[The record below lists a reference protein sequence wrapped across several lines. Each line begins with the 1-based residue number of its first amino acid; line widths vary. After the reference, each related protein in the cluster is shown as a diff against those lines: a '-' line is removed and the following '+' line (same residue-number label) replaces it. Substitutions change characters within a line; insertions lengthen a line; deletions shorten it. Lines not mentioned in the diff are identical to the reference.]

1 MPSALLPPASTASVP
16 PPSRANGE
24 ALLVPPAGTAAD
36 PIGEMISADPA
47 ATATDPL
54 LEDPLAEGV
63 DPEAAEVAPPPAP
76 RKYRR
81 RRARPDDWKKG
92 YGIFGG
98 G

>member
-1 MPSALLPPASTASVP
+1 LRAPSSTASVP
-16 PPSRANGE
+16 PASVPPYGPEGE

-36 PIGEMISADPA
+36 PIGEMISADPTA
-47 ATATDPL
+47 AAADPA
-54 LEDPLAEGV
+54 LEGI
-63 DPEAAEVAPPPAP
+63 DPEAAEVAPPVVP

-81 RRARPDDWKKG
+81 QRTRPDDWKKN